1 MGQDCK
7 HEGFNRDV
15 ISGIVDKY
23 GCYIA
28 MIESDHLPSF
38 AYSIG
43 LYEKFEHPEIIC
55 FGLNID
61 MMGNLI
67 NEVAAMIKQGSKIQT
82 DVSYPDF
89 LENVDVKFI
98 PVSKSFYGNYFGY
111 GTRYYKDSTDFS
123 ALQLVWPDKENSFPW
138 DEGFNPDWK
147 FKQPLLDRNTDFKFY
162 EERNLGVFTTKE
174 VLEGDPVLY
183 VYHDDD
189 GDWQFH
195 TTADPD
201 LNNAILVCLEDIVKR
216 DSSINELFDLQ
227 FGCSAFRTSKNDKW
241 QRLKDEDS

>member
-1 MGQDCK
+1 MSQDCK
-7 HEGFNRDV
+7 HDGFNRGA
-15 ISGIVDKY
+15 ISGVVEKY

-43 LYEKFEHPEIIC
+43 LYEKFGHPDIIC
-55 FGLNID
+55 FGLHIN

-67 NEVAAMIKQGSKIQT
+67 NEVTAMIKQGSKIQT

-98 PVSKSFYGNYFGY
+98 PVSKSFYGDYFGY
-111 GTRYYKDSTDFS
+111 GIRYYDDSDDFS
-123 ALQLVWPDKENSFPW
+123 ALQLVWPDKENNFPW
-138 DEGFNPDWK
+138 EEDFNTDWK
-147 FKQPLLDRNTDFKFY
+147 FKQPLLDRDTDFKFY

-216 DSSINELFDLQ
+216 DDSINELFDLK
-227 FGCSAFRTSKNDKW
+227 FGWSAFRDSQSGEWK
-241 QRLKDEDS
+241 RLECDN